1 MDEYQL
7 FTFTAAFT
15 ENPGRTKCGTI
26 CEKSCIN
33 FLFRTQIANSLASTD
48 YKTKQ
53 IAKISNIQGTI
64 VAFFYSVTNSIKR
77 LS

>member
-15 ENPGRTKCGTI
+15 ENAGGTICGTI
-26 CEKSCIN
+26 CKKCCIN

-64 VAFFYSVTNSIKR
+64 VAFFIQLLTQ
-77 LS
+77 